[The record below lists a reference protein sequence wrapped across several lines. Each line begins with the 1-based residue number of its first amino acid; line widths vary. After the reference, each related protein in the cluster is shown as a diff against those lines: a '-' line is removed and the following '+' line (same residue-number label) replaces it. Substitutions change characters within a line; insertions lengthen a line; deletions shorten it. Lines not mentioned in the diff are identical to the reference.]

1 LTAEQREKKGLE
13 TFSHPLNPE
22 RSEMRGH
29 VGGGQP
35 LHPIFRYGG
44 LPHNH
49 HKPQLAGYELGGS
62 Q

>member
-1 LTAEQREKKGLE
+1 MKIVAIGGTGLIGSK
-13 TFSHPLNPE
+13 TVSIL
-22 RSEMRGH
+22 RQRGH

-35 LHPIFRYGG
+35 LHLIFRYGG